1 MENNGIFYTLYLQM
15 NVKNIKFSLEIFGV
29 YWKSAYLCTRFR
41 ETSTLG
47 AIRKSSLKDLHN
59 REVVVQEAIE
69 KSIG

>member
-1 MENNGIFYTLYLQM
+1 M
-15 NVKNIKFSLEIFGV
+15 NVKEMHFSSEIFGV
-29 YWKSAYLCTRFR
+29 YLFLPYLFIHFR
-41 ETSTLG
+41 ETTTLG

>member
-15 NVKNIKFSLEIFGV
+15 NVKERKFFLEIFGV
-29 YWKSAYLCTRFR
+29 YWKSAYLCIRFR
-41 ETSTLG
+41 ETTTLG